1 MRWLCF
7 AIVLLA
13 APVCAQ
19 SVPVIP
25 YESVPNAVRLPPNM
39 YLGEVAGVAV
49 NSKKHVFVYSRGN
62 TTGPAFGASA
72 QEQMESCSL
81 RRSSDCP
88 TWCWQEKTSSA
99 PPISKARVSG

>member
-1 MRWLCF
+1 MMRWLCF

-39 YLGEVAGVAV
+39 YLGE
-49 NSKKHVFVYSRGN
+49 S
-62 TTGPAFGASA
+62 PAW
-72 QEQMESCSL
+72 
-81 RRSSDCP
+81 R
-88 TWCWQEKTSSA
+88 
-99 PPISKARVSG
+99 

>member
-1 MRWLCF
+1 MMRWLCF

-25 YESVPNAVRLPPNM
+25 YESVPNAVRLPSNM

-49 NSKKHVFVYSRGN
+49 NSKETCFCLFARQHERSGFWRIGIA
-62 TTGPAFGASA
+62 AFGV
-72 QEQMESCSL
+72 
-81 RRSSDCP
+81 R
-88 TWCWQEKTSSA
+88 
-99 PPISKARVSG
+99 ARWPVSP